1 MLQPC
6 IGPVME
12 WLDTAS
18 RVRGCGQTESV
29 SVSGSMPGMAAM
41 LAGLFPEIKGVLEA
55 VFVALLVLLAGAV
68 GAFALFVFAQQFRNP
83 GRRERPGR

>member
-1 MLQPC
+1 
-6 IGPVME
+6 VK
-12 WLDTAS
+12 LDTTS
-18 RVRGCGQTESV
+18 T
-29 SVSGSMPGMAAM
+29 VSGFGPTEPDPVSDSMPGMAAM

-55 VFVALLVLLAGAV
+55 VFIALLVLLAGAV